1 MTLNRNAILIAIA
14 SIIFFVVFLMGY
26 GVIFEKQPGDE
37 LLGLVGLGSFFFA
50 LGHL

>member
-1 MTLNRNAILIAIA
+1 MTLNRNAVLIAIA
-14 SIIFFVVFLMGY
+14 ALVFFVVFLMGY
-26 GVIFEKQPGDE
+26 GVIFEKQPGEE